1 MSSHKWPRTLAR
13 LISLFGVIV
22 LVSLSSTSDW
32 FVINGEGK
40 YVEGIPREPAILINY
55 TVNSTE
61 EQVDLEFKNYTPL
74 RTYWRNRE
82 PPVSQIQPTIKEYS
96 SEDLENMDFKEEE
109 EETIL
114 DLEMSREI
122 MSYLFVTM
130 IIIHLLMLLAP
141 NLNLLIPLLVWFLGF
156 IGFIIIVP
164 MGVLNSFGFE
174 GPTGGF
180 SDETEES
187 EFAHL
192 NVDTSFDID
201 TEGIIFTIETL
212 GFDLGLVPSDE
223 QDNVSQNKPAEGE
236 ENYDSLIGFDA
247 YLQLEFSDALSY
259 WCYIPIIITL
269 VYFVDRIDK
278 KIYSKNNEEE

>member
-1 MSSHKWPRTLAR
+1 
-13 LISLFGVIV
+13 
-22 LVSLSSTSDW
+22 
-32 FVINGEGK
+32 
-40 YVEGIPREPAILINY
+40 
-55 TVNSTE
+55 
-61 EQVDLEFKNYTPL
+61 
-74 RTYWRNRE
+74 
-82 PPVSQIQPTIKEYS
+82 
-96 SEDLENMDFKEEE
+96 
-109 EETIL
+109 
-114 DLEMSREI
+114 
-122 MSYLFVTM
+122 
-130 IIIHLLMLLAP
+130 
-141 NLNLLIPLLVWFLGF
+141 
-156 IGFIIIVP
+156 